1 MIKRSALT
9 FFFSAAMVLGV
20 GSAAG
25 AQQDCSLSPLPAG
38 CDAEVLPSAPTADP
52 PAATPTAATPQVA
65 AAPIQQTL
73 PVTGSETAALA
84 IGGTLLVAAG
94 GALVWRSNKA
104 AA

>member
-1 MIKRSALT
+1 MIKRTATTVL
-9 FFFSAAMVLGV
+9 FSAAMVLGF
-20 GSAAG
+20 GSGAG
-25 AQQDCSLSPLPAG
+25 AQAAPCPASPQPCVQNASPA
-38 CDAEVLPSAPTADP
+38 T
-52 PAATPTAATPQVA
+52 PAATPAATPQVA
-65 AAPIQQTL
+65 AAPIPAQTL